1 MKQIYTNDYY
11 IQAFTSAK
19 DTIHSLVDDIDTAT
33 FNTSPD
39 KGKWCVG
46 EIISHIIQ
54 TDKEY
59 LHVLESKMSENIS
72 LLPKGNGPYK
82 HPFHMRLFI
91 KVVSP
96 EFKKAVP
103 TLPLFEPIEAK
114 KLNKDQ
120 LLKEFDEIQ
129 DRYLVIIEKADLEN
143 LHLGKIKVSNPIYS
157 FIKMSMSACLAINE
171 AHQRRHFQQIE
182 NILH

>member
-1 MKQIYTNDYY
+1 MYTNDYY

-19 DTIHSLVDDIDTAT
+19 ATLHSLVDNADIAT
-33 FNTSPD
+33 FNTQPAE
-39 KGKWCVG
+39 GKWCIG
-46 EIISHIIQ
+46 EIISHLIK

-59 LHVLESKMSENIS
+59 LNLLESVLTGDLSKFS
-72 LLPKGNGPYK
+72 KGKGPYK

-103 TLPLFEPIEAK
+103 TLPAFEPIEIK
-114 KLNKDQ
+114 KLDKIQ
-120 LLKEFDEIQ
+120 LIKEFDEIQ
-129 DRYLVIIEKADLEN
+129 DRYVALVEKADKEN

-157 FIKMSMSACLAINE
+157 FIKMSVSACLAVNE
-171 AHQRRHFQQIE
+171 AHQRRHFEQIKA
-182 NILH
+182 ILS

>member
-19 DTIHSLVDDIDTAT
+19 DTIHSLVDDIDAAA
-33 FNTSPD
+33 FNTPPAE
-39 KGKWCVG
+39 GKWCIG
-46 EIISHIIQ
+46 EIISHLIQ

-59 LHVLESKMSENIS
+59 LLALEAKIS
-72 LLPKGNGPYK
+72 DNVSMLPKGTGPYK
-82 HPFHMRLFI
+82 HPIHMRLFI

-103 TLPLFEPIEAK
+103 TLPAFEPIETK

-129 DRYLVIIEKADLEN
+129 DRYLAIIGKADKEN
-143 LHLGKIKVSNPIYS
+143 LHLGKIKISNPIYS
-157 FIKMSMSACLAINE
+157 FLKMSVSACLAINE

-182 NILH
+182 NILR